1 MKQPKIN
8 EATRNKLFS
17 SNSETVISAVR
28 SLKECGNRS
37 YLPILFELLS
47 ANPESEVKAEILKLL
62 GTIKDKDT
70 IPVVIDALQNKK
82 YHSIRK
88 ELTTMCWQNGLDYSM
103 YFEVFTNL
111 VIDEEWAVAFEAFT
125 VLENLE
131 HFPPDEQMKPIKL
144 KIARA
149 LKTANKQKQYFLEE
163 LLKMTS

>member
-8 EATRNKLFS
+8 EATRNQLFS
-17 SNSETVISAVR
+17 SNPETVISAIS
-28 SLKECGNRS
+28 SLKESGNRS

-47 ANPESEVKAEILKLL
+47 ANPETEVKAEILKLL
-62 GTIKDKDT
+62 GTIKDKAT
-70 IPVVIDALQNKK
+70 IPVFIDALQNEK
-82 YHSIRK
+82 YLLIRK
-88 ELTTMCWQNGLDYSM
+88 ELTTICWQNGLDYST

-111 VIDEEWAVAFEAFT
+111 VIDEEWDVAFEAFT

-131 HFPPDEQMKPIKL
+131 HFPPEEQMKPIKL

-149 LKTANKQKQYFLEE
+149 LKTANEQKQYFLEE